1 MDGPSTKLCTS
12 PTGEN
17 NAHLWTKAAND
28 KRSNK
33 YTFSNTTWL
42 AEAFR
47 EPYHIGLESSCQ
59 LVTHRRN
66 TQFLISFAAIQAQK
80 KTEFELK
87 EKKKPPGN
95 MTKSIH
101 LKGFPS
107 STEEYSQSTEIASA
121 QASMS

>member
-1 MDGPSTKLCTS
+1 MDGPSTQLCTS

-17 NAHLWTKAAND
+17 NAQLWTEAAKD

-47 EPYHIGLESSCQ
+47 EPYHIGFESSCQ

-66 TQFLISFAAIQAQK
+66 TNF
-80 KTEFELK
+80 
-87 EKKKPPGN
+87 
-95 MTKSIH
+95 
-101 LKGFPS
+101 
-107 STEEYSQSTEIASA
+107 
-121 QASMS
+121 